1 MLFKDIK
8 QLKMYMGG
16 IQRNMN
22 WDTFEAFVR
31 EADQFFTRKEIGK
44 ELLDALSE
52 KVIADSTE
60 LAQGTTDKEKELI
73 DILRISVAG
82 YTDFLSSYRLILSTG
97 DAGKTMNTAAGTTA
111 PTKWSAIGSM
121 QAALSRGDMAMEDA
135 LVYLEKNAD
144 DFEAWK
150 DSDFYTVF
158 NDCYVR
164 TATQLTESFPFA
176 KNSRRIFMN
185 LKPELIKAQGT
196 TLNQVI
202 GAEFNAAMMER
213 IGAADLT
220 AEEKVLLQH
229 IANVVALRAVSEA
242 IPYLN
247 INENWR
253 LVSQID
259 GYGDETILPDSR
271 RDEIAV
277 AVGEALELSK
287 NQLVNY
293 LHSKAS
299 AEVFPLYFNSS
310 LYAARAE
317 KDSLSSRFVNK
328 KERKY
333 AVL

>member
-1 MLFKDIK
+1 MLFKSIK

-31 EADQFFTRKEIGK
+31 EADQFFTQKEIGK

-52 KVIADSTE
+52 KVPADGLELTE
-60 LAQGTTDKEKELI
+60 ETSDKEKELI
-73 DILRISVAG
+73 NILRISVAG

-97 DAGKTMNTAAGTTA
+97 DSGKTMNTAAGTTA

-144 DFEAWK
+144 DFEDWK
-150 DSDFYTVF
+150 NSDFYTVF

-164 TATQLTESFPFA
+164 TATQLTESFPFT
-176 KNSRRIFMN
+176 KNSRRIFVN
-185 LKPELIKAQGT
+185 LKAELMKAQGT
-196 TLNQVI
+196 PLNQVM
-202 GAEFNAAMMER
+202 GADFNAVMKER
-213 IGAADLT
+213 IGADDLT
-220 AEEKVLLQH
+220 EEEKILLKH
-229 IANVVALRAVSEA
+229 ISNVVSMRAVSEA

-271 RDEIAV
+271 RDEIALQV
-277 AVGEALELSK
+277 SEALELSK
-287 NQLVNY
+287 NELTKY
-293 LHSKAS
+293 LQDTAS
-299 AEVFPLYFNSS
+299 AEVFPEYFTSS
-310 LYAARAE
+310 LYENRAE
-317 KDSLSSRFVNK
+317 SGTSSRFVNK
-328 KERKY
+328 KEKKY